1 MRFIS
6 STHSFVSTLFELVR
20 GLHRS
25 GYWWLIPLIIILLP
39 LSLFFIF
46 AQTVPIVAPFV
57 YTLF

>member
-1 MRFIS
+1 MKLTT
-6 STHSFVSTLFELVR
+6 STHTYFTTLLELLV

-39 LSLFFIF
+39 LSLFFIV